1 MKKRSPSSMEQD
13 YNLTK
18 QEMGSKK
25 SDHGDQREKE
35 MVPVGDEEEEDLVLP
50 GFRFHPTDEELVTF
64 YLRRKVAGKRLSIE
78 IIKDFDIYKHDPW
91 DLPKASTISMDKEWY
106 FFCLRGR
113 KYRNSIRPNRVTGSG
128 FWKATGIDR
137 PIYSAASGRGGDC
150 IGLKK
155 SLVFYRGSAGKGTKT
170 EWMMHEFRL
179 PPRPESA
186 GSSPSSQ
193 EAEVWT
199 ICRIFRRSITYKKHR
214 QFAGNVPAAAA
225 TQPESS
231 SNTGSPESDNG
242 DEYMNGLMTPPQ
254 APMNNDMSNVY
265 DGYQFQGQ
273 WNSSVAQTE
282 STVPLYSSTAMAT
295 GGFHQ
300 GAHSS
305 LAAPDDLYFKDT
317 CSWDEIGRMVME
329 LTDPSVYDCTFA

>member
-1 MKKRSPSSMEQD
+1 MQKRSSSSMVPD
-13 YNLTK
+13 CNLTK
-18 QEMGSKK
+18 EKMSSMVN
-25 SDHGDQREKE
+25 SDHGDQAEE
-35 MVPVGDEEEEDLVLP
+35 EVVLVGDEEEGEDMVLP

-137 PIYSAASGRGGDC
+137 SIYSAATGRAGGC

-179 PPRPESA
+179 PPRPESP
-186 GSSPSSQ
+186 GSTPSSQ

-199 ICRIFRRSITYKKHR
+199 ICRIFRRSITYKK
-214 QFAGNVPAAAA
+214 QPQVAGNVATAAVA
-225 TQPESS
+225 QPDSS
-231 SNTGSPESDNG
+231 CSITGSLESDTG
-242 DEYMNGLMTPPQ
+242 DEYMNGLPPQ
-254 APMNNDMSNVY
+254 APMNNNVNDVY
-265 DGYQFQGQ
+265 NSYQFQGQ
-273 WNSSVAQTE
+273 WNSDAVVQPPATACPQPS
-282 STVPLYSSTAMAT
+282 PAMA
-295 GGFHQ
+295 GAFH
-300 GAHSS
+300 
-305 LAAPDDLYFKDT
+305 LAPAVQDDPYYKDG
-317 CSWDEIGRMVME
+317 CSWDDIGRMVME
-329 LTDPSVYDCTFA
+329 LTDPSVFYDCTTYG